1 MNELREL
8 IAISRDYGQDKNY
21 TLAGGGNTSFKN
33 SEFIWIKASG
43 AELATITEDGFAQLF
58 RDKVQIVGGK
68 KYSEDPQLR
77 EVEVKAD
84 LVAASVF
91 PEEGKRPS
99 VETSFHEVIEYAY
112 VIHMHPTLTN
122 ALMCSQRAEE
132 VTRRLFGDEALYI
145 PYAPG
150 YALFMMLKSA
160 LSDYRKKYKRDP
172 HIIFLENH
180 GVFVSADTT
189 AEVRK
194 HYSYIT
200 ETIRSELNNYQEFE
214 YLPVPDAA
222 AGYLPVIRMLLSDEK
237 PGTTAMH
244 NSSLYRHFDQSA
256 VAFQKASLP
265 FTPDMIVYCK
275 AAYMYIE
282 ENEDT
287 ASVLASFRKQLPG
300 FVNTHGYPPKII
312 VIRDH
317 GIIAVEENAAS
328 AATALEVYE
337 DLLKIS
343 YFSESFG
350 GPHFMTPDEISFID
364 NWEVENYR
372 RSISRG
378 AGSES
383 IVDQRVVIVTG
394 AAQGFGEGIAEALV
408 QQGANVVV
416 ADLNEE
422 MGQQTV
428 ERLGLL
434 CKKNNVMFRQ
444 VDVSDPESVQELV
457 DMTVKRFGGLDVFIS
472 NAGILH
478 AGGVDEMDPRLFEK
492 MTQVNYNA
500 WFYCVRAASA
510 VMKLQSEAKPGYTM
524 DLIQVNS
531 KSGLEGSNR
540 NFAYAGAKFGGIGL
554 TQSFALELAPYGI
567 KVNAVCPGNFFEG
580 PLWSDPERGLFVQYL
595 KAEKVPGA
603 KTVADVKE
611 FYESKVPIQ
620 RGCRVGDVMKA
631 ILYIIDQQYE
641 TGQAVPVTGGQVML
655 R

>member
-8 IAISRDYGQDKNY
+8 IEISRYYGRDKNY
-21 TLAGGGNTSFKN
+21 TLAGGGNTSYKN

-58 RDKVQIVGGK
+58 RDKVQIVGEK
-68 KYSEDPQLR
+68 KYSEDPQQR
-77 EVEVKAD
+77 EVEVKSD
-84 LVAASVF
+84 LIAANAF
-91 PEEGKRPS
+91 PEKGKRPS

-122 ALMCSQRAEE
+122 ALMCAQHAADE
-132 VTRRLFGDEALYI
+132 TRRLFGDDVMYI

-150 YALFMMLKSA
+150 YALFMMVKSA
-160 LSDYRKKYKRDP
+160 LADYRKKYKRDP

-189 AEVRK
+189 AEIRK
-194 HYSYIT
+194 LYAHIT
-200 ETIRSELNNYQEFE
+200 ETIRSELNNYEEFE
-214 YLPVPDAA
+214 SLEVPDEAS
-222 AGYLPVIRMLLSDEK
+222 GYLPVIRMLLSGEK
-237 PGTTAMH
+237 PKTALMH
-244 NSSLYRHFDQSA
+244 NSTLYRHFDQSA
-256 VAFQKASLP
+256 DAFQKAGLP

-282 ENEDT
+282 ENKNA
-287 ASVLASFRKQLPG
+287 ASVLESFRKQLPG
-300 FVNTHGYPPKII
+300 FISAHGYPPKII
-312 VIRDH
+312 VVRDH
-317 GIIAVEENAAS
+317 GIIAVEDNAAS
-328 AATALEVYE
+328 ASTALEVYE

-343 YFSESFG
+343 YFSDSFG
-350 GPHFMTPDEISFID
+350 GPHFMTPDEIAFVD

-378 AGSES
+378 DGVES
-383 IVDQRVVIVTG
+383 VVDQRVVIVTG
-394 AAQGFGEGIAEALV
+394 AAQGFGEGIAESLV
-408 QQGANVVV
+408 EQGANVVV

-422 MGQQTV
+422 KGQQTV
-428 ERLGLL
+428 ERLNTL
-434 CKKNNVMFRQ
+434 CKKNSVMFRQ
-444 VDVSDPESVQELV
+444 VDVSDPDSVSELV
-457 DMTVKRFGGLDVFIS
+457 GQTVKRFGGLDVFIS

-478 AGGVDEMDPRLFEK
+478 AGGVDEMDPALFEK

-510 VMKLQSEAKPGYTM
+510 IMKLQSEAKPGYTM
-524 DLIQVNS
+524 DLVQVNS

-595 KAEKVPGA
+595 MANKVPGA
-603 KTVADVKE
+603 KTIEDVKD
-611 FYESKVPIQ
+611 FYESKVPLQ
-620 RGCRVGDVMKA
+620 RGCRVEDVMKA
-631 ILYIIDQQYE
+631 ILYIIGQQYE